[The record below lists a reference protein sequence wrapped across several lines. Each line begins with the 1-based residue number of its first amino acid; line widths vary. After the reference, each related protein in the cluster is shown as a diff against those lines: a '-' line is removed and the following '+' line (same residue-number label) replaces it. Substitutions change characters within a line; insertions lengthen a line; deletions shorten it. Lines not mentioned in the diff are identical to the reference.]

1 MSYSFRLY
9 SHPNK
14 YLYEHL
20 YEVAE
25 LCKEI
30 IKQKVFNDKIYS
42 KELLEEVA
50 YLIGLTHDFGKSTT
64 FFQKHLSGEKSMLAH
79 HSQISSLFAYYV
91 VKEYLKK
98 INAEDEILPLIA
110 WIVVAAHHTDLVDL
124 KGEGGLI
131 NKIEYYLENKIKQ
144 GKSIIEL
151 QVEDIKINTLDEV
164 KKIYVNF
171 DFIDVEKFLNK
182 NELERLF
189 KEIKEKIKSLGNKY
203 HNTLL
208 PYFLTIL
215 LYSTLLDADKL
226 IASGL
231 SRPPER
237 ITTIN
242 DALIENYKEKKQM
255 VTNTYIDQLR
265 EKAYKEVL
273 KNIGEIDFSK
283 NRIFTI
289 ELPTGCGKTL
299 TGLSFALKLR
309 NRIAQKYGFAPKIIY
324 CLPFISIIDQTQK
337 IIHEMLSLDYRSIP
351 SNLMLTHHHLTDV
364 YYKIKEYEEYDPL
377 KSLLLIEGWHSEII
391 VTTFVQFFHS
401 LITNK
406 NSSVRKFHNL
416 INSIIILDEVQTI
429 PHKYWNVVSEVLK
442 ELTKYNCWII
452 LMTATMPLIF
462 NEEDIQPL
470 VSNRRYYY
478 EALDRIEYNFYLKDI
493 QLDDFN
499 KLVTE
504 KILSTNKDIMI
515 VLNTISSSK
524 KTYQY
529 IRNELA
535 KKFGKPEITEEG
547 IAEFPNLILIYL
559 SSNII
564 PKHRFERIKSINN
577 KELNKRKIIVST
589 QVIEA
594 GIDISVDEIYRD
606 FAPLDSIIQTSGR
619 CNRHNEKSSGIVN
632 IYYLKDEKDDKFSH
646 KIYDTLLLEVT
657 EEILKYYHTI
667 KEKDFNLKVIPEYYR
682 KVRSRGE
689 QINLAEPVKNLRF
702 SIIEES
708 FKLIEEEVYKRDVF
722 VVINE
727 EAKKILNE
735 INSILEMKDIYK
747 RREELLKRR
756 KDFFNYVISID
767 YRNSKYV
774 QETKGKIPYIG
785 KEYYDLETGLS
796 VEDEETLII

>member
-1 MSYSFRLY
+1 M
-9 SHPNK
+9 
-14 YLYEHL
+14 

-64 FFQKHLSGEKSMLAH
+64 FFQKHLLKGEKSILAH

-91 VKEYLKK
+91 VREYLKK
-98 INAEDEILPLIA
+98 INVEDEILPLIA
-110 WIVVAAHHTDLVDL
+110 WIVVAAHHTDLADL
-124 KGEGGLI
+124 LGEGGMI
-131 NKIEYYLENKIKQ
+131 NKIEYYLENKVKQ
-144 GKSIIEL
+144 GKSTIEH
-151 QVEDIKINTLDEV
+151 QIEDIKKNTLDEV
-164 KKIYVNF
+164 KKIYFNL

-203 HNTLL
+203 CNTLL

-231 SRPPER
+231 LIPPER
-237 ITTIN
+237 TTIIN
-242 DALIENYKEKKQM
+242 DALIENYKEKKQI
-255 VTNTYIDQLR
+255 VTNTHIDQLR
-265 EKAYKEVL
+265 EQAYKEVL
-273 KNIGEIDFSK
+273 KNIGDVDFSK

-309 NRIAQKYGFAPKIIY
+309 NRIAQEYGFAPRIIY
-324 CLPFISIIDQTQK
+324 CLPFISIIDQTEK
-337 IIHEMLSLDYRSIP
+337 IIHEALSLKYGFVP

-377 KSLLLIEGWHSEII
+377 KSLLLIESWHSEII

-406 NSSVRKFHNL
+406 NSSARKFHNL

-429 PHKYWNVVSEVLK
+429 PHKYWNVVAEVLK

-462 NEEDIQPL
+462 NEKDVQQL
-470 VSNRRYYY
+470 VPNRRYYY
-478 EALDRIEYNFYLKDI
+478 EALDRIEYNFNLKDI

-499 KLVTE
+499 KLITE

-524 KTYQY
+524 KTYHY

-535 KKFGKPEITEEG
+535 KKFGEPKITEEG
-547 IAEFPNLILIYL
+547 IAEFPNIILIYL

-619 CNRHNEKSSGIVN
+619 CNRHNEKSFGIVN

-646 KIYDTLLLEVT
+646 KIYDPLLLEVT
-657 EEILKYYHTI
+657 KEILKYYHTI
-667 KEKDFNLKVIPEYYR
+667 KEKDFNLNAIPEYYR
-682 KVRSRGE
+682 KVKSGGE
-689 QINLAEPVKNLRF
+689 QINLIEPVKNLRF